1 VIGGQGAVIQP
12 TETKSSA
19 SSDSAS
25 RRRQLSGPLVCQA
38 GIVLICSPTLA
49 ALKPLACLLDC
60 IVSGDKS
67 TFTSACDC
75 KPDTSPR
82 RHRVVSAN
90 SEGQGGPVLG
100 LGQRGR
106 PQRLSRVGAGS
117 VSYQAQAPVLR
128 RWLPR
133 NGDSHDSQLDSS
145 KRDLC
150 NARGRTRWLCGE
162 RFLPRLLRRR
172 LSLWNQRL
180 LLWRVAGMARG
191 IVCRSTG
198 RPLNRGGK
206 QAGPQFRGR
215 CGAES

>member
-1 VIGGQGAVIQP
+1 LNPSKLRSGL
-12 TETKSSA
+12 SA
-19 SSDSAS
+19 SAARAVRKWASSVSSVAPRPWLGIGSGAIMGDRSGEFSTDGDASLWRRVESIPAGDS
-25 RRRQLSGPLVCQA
+25 
-38 GIVLICSPTLA
+38 I
-49 ALKPLACLLDC
+49 
-60 IVSGDKS
+60 
-67 TFTSACDC
+67 
-75 KPDTSPR
+75 
-82 RHRVVSAN
+82 
-90 SEGQGGPVLG
+90 LG

-117 VSYQAQAPVLR
+117 LGYQAQAAVLG

-150 NARGRTRWLCGE
+150 NARRRTRRLCGE

-191 IVCRSTG
+191 IVCRSTR

-206 QAGPQFRGR
+206 QAEPQFRGHAAAQNR
-215 CGAES
+215 R